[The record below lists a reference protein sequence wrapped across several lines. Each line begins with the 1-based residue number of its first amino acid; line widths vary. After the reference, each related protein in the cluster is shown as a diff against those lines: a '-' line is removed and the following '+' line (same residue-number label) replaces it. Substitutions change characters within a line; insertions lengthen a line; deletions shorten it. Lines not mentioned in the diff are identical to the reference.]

1 MEEKANIMKMVFSE
15 FSRKRVIFISVV
27 ELRYGVDNFIEPV
40 SQKSFLFD
48 SEVPCTYSMAAA
60 DLLQG

>member
-15 FSRKRVIFISVV
+15 FSRKMVIFISIV
-27 ELRYGVDNFIEPV
+27 ELCYGVDNFIEPV
-40 SQKSFLFD
+40 SPKFFLFD

-60 DLLQG
+60 DLLRG